1 MTQQSPQSPPSPIP
15 RYGVHSQAAA
25 AGAPEEAAESLRL
38 VGYAVLDSGV
48 RGRALD
54 MLRSRFDQVRERV
67 AREFGL
73 ERLREIDEQH
83 TLRCLL
89 SYDPAFL
96 ELACNPPVLAV
107 CRNLIG
113 PGFVLNQQNGVVNP
127 GQGEKYSQGA
137 YHRDLPYQHFVSS
150 RPLGINALFC
160 LDDFTEENGA
170 TLVIPASH
178 KLENL
183 PPDAVIRA
191 TEQRIVAPAGSFLL
205 LDAMTYHRG
214 SANLTALARRAVNH
228 VYSIGLVRQQ
238 IDLPACLGEDFSADP
253 EVRRLLGYDYP
264 SSGSVAEYYAARRAK
279 LRK

>member
-1 MTQQSPQSPPSPIP
+1 MFGRLRHTQRQ
-15 RYGVHSQAAA
+15 RAAA
-25 AGAPEEAAESLRL
+25 
-38 VGYAVLDSGV
+38 VLP
-48 RGRALD
+48 
-54 MLRSRFDQVRERV
+54 
-67 AREFGL
+67 GL
-73 ERLREIDEQH
+73 ESGRHGPLAQRDRPGCIC
-83 TLRCLL
+83 RRRR
-89 SYDPAFL
+89 AFRPDF
-96 ELACNPPVLAV
+96 ACPDRRSLG
-107 CRNLIG
+107 L
-113 PGFVLNQQNGVVNP
+113 VNP

-150 RPLGINALFC
+150 RPLGVNALFC

-191 TEQRIVAPAGSFLL
+191 TEQRVVAPAGSFLL

-238 IDLPACLGEDFSADP
+238 IDLPACLGEHFSADP